1 MGRAKVE
8 SKRIENRVSRHV
20 TFFSKRRKGLLNL
33 AVLCDVDVGVG
44 VFSERGKVFQYP
56 GLAGQAVLPPSP
68 SSFGFLVKNNVAMAK
83 TILAIVAIISL
94 LVPPAAATDHDSY
107 NAAPAPVPSSKFP
120 TAAAA
125 PTEYDAA
132 DEDKKKSILPIVLV
146 VAIASLS
153 MASLSGD
160 SPVRAM
166 AWKGP
171 SSTPRAGSEEDHG
184 SEVSQRRRAWR

>member
-1 MGRAKVE
+1 MWRWPKPFWP
-8 SKRIENRVSRHV
+8 SWPLSLCSCRPQ
-20 TFFSKRRKGLLNL
+20 RRRTMTPTTPRPPP
-33 AVLCDVDVGVG
+33 C
-44 VFSERGKVFQYP
+44 P
-56 GLAGQAVLPPSP
+56 PPSFP
-68 SSFGFLVKNNVAMAK
+68 PLQLHRYSQSEALRHRNLRSSSHCR
-83 TILAIVAIISL
+83 ILLSL
-94 LVPPAAATDHDSY
+94 LCVM
-107 NAAPAPVPSSKFP
+107 NFECIFWLLQ
-120 TAAAA
+120 
-125 PTEYDAA
+125 TEYDAA

>member
-1 MGRAKVE
+1 
-8 SKRIENRVSRHV
+8 
-20 TFFSKRRKGLLNL
+20 
-33 AVLCDVDVGVG
+33 
-44 VFSERGKVFQYP
+44 
-56 GLAGQAVLPPSP
+56 
-68 SSFGFLVKNNVAMAK
+68 MAK

-125 PTEYDAA
+125 PVLPVGGAAPSKSKTEYDAA